1 MLKLR
6 PAVLKEKCYYDYY
19 LLHMATIRCLPQFVK
34 LMIET
39 DPSIVNVKDRR
50 NNDTSSSAFTCFAT
64 DRYPHKSVRNAT
76 ALHYACLS
84 ENLETIELLLKSGA
98 DWNLTD
104 YKGRKPEDLIQE
116 DAVDEQFK
124 RLRDEE
130 DVTRKAKEAEKT
142 SNLEDKDEKAG
153 SKEDDKDSEED
164 TESDS
169 DSDESDVDSK
179 SELKMK
185 RERQK
190 EKEVALKARE
200 AACSYSFPLTFFESL
215 LTVLLGSCSREGT
228 G

>member
-1 MLKLR
+1 M
-6 PAVLKEKCYYDYY
+6 KERCYYDYY
-19 LLHMATIRCLPQFVK
+19 LLHMAAIRCLPEFVK

-39 DPSIVNVKDRR
+39 DPSIVNVKDHR
-50 NNDTSSSAFTCFAT
+50 NSDTSSSAFTSFAT
-64 DRYPHKSVRNAT
+64 DKYPHRSVRNAS

-84 ENLETIELLLKSGA
+84 ENLETIGLLLKSGA

-104 YKGRKPEDLIQE
+104 HKGRKPEDLIQD

-130 DVTRKAKEAEKT
+130 EVTRKAKEAEKT
-142 SNLEDKDEKAG
+142 SKPEDKDEKAG

-169 DSDESDVDSK
+169 NSDESDVSSK
-179 SELKMK
+179 SELKKK
-185 RERQK
+185 REREKAK
-190 EKEVALKARE
+190 EAALKARE
-200 AACSYSFPLTFFESL
+200 AACSYYFFPHL
-215 LTVLLGSCSREGT
+215 LWIHVDGLGSCSREGT